1 MVGFRS
7 DVEAKWS
14 FPRPTHSQAALFDA
28 QQEGRYWRWH
38 GIRPGEGIKGHLGD
52 PTLRPWRT
60 VRDALVGLPDPHR
73 TRLSAKFLNHDLRE
87 GAKTYAGHTGSPLDE
102 PSKAIKAGVHGV
114 PGGENMMRF
123 PDGSVRY
130 YTVREA
136 ARVQGFP
143 DGYEFSGSWGE
154 ALRQIGNAVPV
165 ELARVVASSVAVALR
180 EDAARKAMDSALSEL
195 EAEHE
200 AA

>member
-1 MVGFRS
+1 M
-7 DVEAKWS
+7 
-14 FPRPTHSQAALFDA
+14 
-28 QQEGRYWRWH
+28 
-38 GIRPGEGIKGHLGD
+38 
-52 PTLRPWRT
+52 
-60 VRDALVGLPDPHR
+60 
-73 TRLSAKFLNHDLRE
+73 
-87 GAKTYAGHTGSPLDE
+87 
-102 PSKAIKAGVHGV
+102 HGV

-154 ALRQIGNAVPV
+154 GLRQIGNAVPV
-165 ELARVVASSVAVALR
+165 ELARVIASSVAIALH
-180 EDAARKAMDSALSEL
+180 EDAARKAMDSALFEL